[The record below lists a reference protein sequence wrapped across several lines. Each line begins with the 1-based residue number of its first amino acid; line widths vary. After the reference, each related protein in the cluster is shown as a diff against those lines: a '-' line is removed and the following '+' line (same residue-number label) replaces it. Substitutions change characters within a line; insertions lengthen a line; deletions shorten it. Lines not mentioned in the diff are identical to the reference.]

1 MPIHAEETV
10 DVEGGMAVLKKSV
23 TKLTNILEGLPEMP
37 FNTMEY
43 MLLCT
48 YVVSTDSFSLSLLSF
63 LPLMMDLLL
72 STIYNM
78 CTMKTHYDLSAQ
90 LYEEYKKSLMDY
102 LDSLVLPSLRS
113 KHDEYMLKELVR
125 RWFNYKVM
133 VRWLSRFFHY
143 LDRYFVKKRSLL
155 PLREAG
161 IACFRDVVYG
171 EMKGK
176 IKDAVISLIYQEREG
191 SQIDRALLNSVV
203 EIFIQIG
210 LGSNEYYEVNF
221 EDPLLRDTAAYY
233 SRKASKWILEDS
245 CPEYMLKAEEC
256 LKQET
261 DRADHYLHPTT
272 KQKLIENVEHQLLSV
287 NEIQLLEK
295 ENSGC
300 LALLRDDMVDDL
312 ERTYRLFSRIPEGL
326 THFSQ
331 LFKQHVTAEGT
342 AFVSQA
348 ENAARSKRV
357 SDQWVQFLSE
367 NHELMNLLGFQVLIR
382 RIIELHDKYIGYVQE
397 SFQNHTLLNKALKEA
412 FDVLCNK
419 DVASTSSAE
428 MLASFCDNVLKI
440 AGSEK
445 LSDEEIDR
453 TLEKAMKLLSYIN
466 DKDLF
471 AEFSRKKLA
480 RRLLFD
486 RYANVDHERSMLT
499 CLKRQCGGQLSS
511 KMEGMVTDLTLAK
524 ENQSSFEDYLDAN
537 PHAYPGTDLSVSV
550 LTTGFWPSYKSSDL
564 TLPDEMVKCI
574 EAFKKFYEC
583 STKNRRLSWIYS
595 LGTCNIN
602 AKFDAKSIELTVATY
617 QAAVLLLFNS
627 ADRLSYAEI
636 KAQLNSTDE
645 DMIRVL
651 HSLACARYKILK
663 KTPMT
668 DTISP
673 NDIFEFNFKF
683 TDKMRRIKVPLPPVD
698 ENKKMIEHVNKDRR
712 YAVDANIVRIM
723 KSRKALGHQQL
734 VLECIQQLSR
744 MFKPDV
750 NLIKQRIEDLII
762 REFLQRDEEDPN
774 VYKYMA

>member
-1 MPIHAEETV
+1 MPIHSPKTV
-10 DVEGGMAVLKKSV
+10 DVEAGMAVLKQSV

-48 YVVSTDSFSLSLLSF
+48 
-63 LPLMMDLLL
+63 
-72 STIYNM
+72 TIYDF
-78 CTMKTHYDLSAQ
+78 CTMKTPNDLSEQ
-90 LYEEYKKSLMDY
+90 LYAEYKKSLMDY
-102 LDSLVLPSLRS
+102 LHSTVLPSLRS
-113 KHDEYMLKELVR
+113 KNDEYMLKELVR
-125 RWFNYKVM
+125 RWLNYKVM

-143 LDRYFVKKRSLL
+143 LDRYFVKKKALL
-155 PLREAG
+155 PLKEAG
-161 IACFRDVVYG
+161 ITCFRDLVYE

-191 SQIDRALLNSVV
+191 SQIDRPLLNNVV

-210 LGSNEYYEVNF
+210 LGSKEYYEVDL
-221 EDPLLRDTAAYY
+221 EAPLLQDTATYY

-245 CPEYMLKAEEC
+245 CPEYMLKAEER
-256 LKQET
+256 LKQEK
-261 DRADHYLHPTT
+261 DRVDHYLDHTT

-295 ENSGC
+295 ENSG
-300 LALLRDDMVDDL
+300 LIALLRDGKVDDL
-312 ERTYRLFSRIPEGL
+312 ERLYRLFSRIPEGL
-326 THFSQ
+326 THVSQ
-331 LFKQHVTAEGT
+331 LFTQHVKAEGT
-342 AFVSQA
+342 ALVSQA
-348 ENAARSKRV
+348 ENAASSKR
-357 SDQWVQFLSE
+357 
-367 NHELMNLLGFQVLIR
+367 VLIR
-382 RIIELHDKYIGYVQE
+382 RIIELYDKYMGYVQE

-412 FDVLCNK
+412 FEVFCNK
-419 DVASTSSAE
+419 SVAGSSSAE
-428 MLASFCDNVLKI
+428 MLASFCDNVLRK

-445 LSDEEIDR
+445 LSDDEIDR
-453 TLEKAMKLLSYIN
+453 TLEKSMKLLSYIN

-486 RYANVDHERSMLT
+486 RYANEDHERLILT
-499 CLKRQCGGQLSS
+499 YLKQQCGGQFSS

-524 ENQSSFEDYLDAN
+524 ENQSCFEDYLYAN
-537 PHAYPGTDLSVSV
+537 PHAHPGTELSVSV

-574 EAFKKFYEC
+574 EAYKKFYES
-583 STKNRRLSWIYS
+583 STKNRKLSWIYS

-602 AKFDAKSIELTVATY
+602 AKFDAKSIELNVATY

-636 KAQLNSTDE
+636 KAQLNLTDE
-645 DMIRVL
+645 DMVRVL
-651 HSLACARYKILK
+651 HSLSCARYKILK
-663 KTPMT
+663 KAPMT
-668 DTISP
+668 DTVSP
-673 NDIFEFNFKF
+673 NDIFEFNSKF

-698 ENKKMIEHVNKDRR
+698 ENKKVIEDVNKDRR
-712 YAVDANIVRIM
+712 YAIDAYIVRIM

-744 MFKPDV
+744 IFKPDV
-750 NLIKQRIEDLII
+750 KLIKQRIEDLIT
-762 REFLQRDEEDPN
+762 REFLERDEEDPN
-774 VYKYMA
+774 IYKYIA

>member
-1 MPIHAEETV
+1 MPIHSPKTV
-10 DVEGGMAVLKKSV
+10 DVEAGMAVLKQSV

-63 LPLMMDLLL
+63 LRLMMDLLL
-72 STIYNM
+72 STIYDF
-78 CTMKTHYDLSAQ
+78 CTMKTPNDLSEQ
-90 LYEEYKKSLMDY
+90 LYAEYKKSLMDY
-102 LDSLVLPSLRS
+102 LHSRVLPSLRS
-113 KHDEYMLKELVR
+113 KNDEYMLKELVR
-125 RWFNYKVM
+125 RWLNYKVM

-143 LDRYFVKKRSLL
+143 LDRYFVKKKALL
-155 PLREAG
+155 PLKEAG
-161 IACFRDVVYG
+161 ITCFRDLVYE

-191 SQIDRALLNSVV
+191 SQIDRPLLNNVV

-210 LGSNEYYEVNF
+210 LGSKEYYEVDL
-221 EDPLLRDTAAYY
+221 EAPLLQDTAAYY

-245 CPEYMLKAEEC
+245 CPEYMLKAEER
-256 LKQET
+256 LKQEK
-261 DRADHYLHPTT
+261 DRVDHYLDHTT
-272 KQKLIENVEHQLLSV
+272 KKKLIENVEHQLLSV

-295 ENSGC
+295 ENSG
-300 LALLRDDMVDDL
+300 LIALLRDGKVDDL
-312 ERTYRLFSRIPEGL
+312 ERLYRLFSRIPEGL
-326 THFSQ
+326 THVSQ
-331 LFKQHVTAEGT
+331 LFTQHVKAEGT
-342 AFVSQA
+342 ALVSQA
-348 ENAARSKRV
+348 ENAAT
-357 SDQWVQFLSE
+357 DQSVQFLSE

-382 RIIELHDKYIGYVQE
+382 RIIELHDKYMGYVQE

-412 FDVLCNK
+412 FEVFCNK
-419 DVASTSSAE
+419 SVASSSSAE
-428 MLASFCDNVLKI
+428 MLASFCDNVLRK

-466 DKDLF
+466 EKDLF

-486 RYANVDHERSMLT
+486 RYANEDHERLILT
-499 CLKRQCGGQLSS
+499 YLKQQCGGQFSS

-524 ENQSSFEDYLDAN
+524 ENQSCFEDYLYAN
-537 PHAYPGTDLSVSV
+537 PHAHPGTELSVSV

-564 TLPDEMVKCI
+564 TLPDEMIKCI
-574 EAFKKFYEC
+574 EAYKKFYES
-583 STKNRRLSWIYS
+583 STKNRKLSWIYS

-602 AKFDAKSIELTVATY
+602 AKFDAKSIELNVATY

-636 KAQLNSTDE
+636 KAQLNLTDE
-645 DMIRVL
+645 DMVRVL
-651 HSLACARYKILK
+651 HSLSCARYKILK
-663 KTPMT
+663 KAPMT
-668 DTISP
+668 DTVSP
-673 NDIFEFNFKF
+673 NDIFEFNSKF

-698 ENKKMIEHVNKDRR
+698 ENKKVIEDVNKDRR
-712 YAVDANIVRIM
+712 YAIDAYIVRIM

-744 MFKPDV
+744 IFKPDV
-750 NLIKQRIEDLII
+750 KLIKQRIEDLIT
-762 REFLQRDEEDPN
+762 REFLERDEEDPN
-774 VYKYMA
+774 IYKYIA

>member
-1 MPIHAEETV
+1 MPIHSPKTV
-10 DVEGGMAVLKKSV
+10 DVEAGMAVLKQSV

-48 YVVSTDSFSLSLLSF
+48 
-63 LPLMMDLLL
+63 
-72 STIYNM
+72 TIYDF
-78 CTMKTHYDLSAQ
+78 CTMKTPNDLSEQ
-90 LYEEYKKSLMDY
+90 LYAEYKKSLMDY
-102 LDSLVLPSLRS
+102 LHSTVLPSLRS
-113 KHDEYMLKELVR
+113 KNDEYMLKELVR
-125 RWFNYKVM
+125 RWLNYKVM

-143 LDRYFVKKRSLL
+143 LDRYFVKKKALL
-155 PLREAG
+155 PLKEAG
-161 IACFRDVVYG
+161 ITCFRDLVYE

-191 SQIDRALLNSVV
+191 SQIDRPLLNNVV

-210 LGSNEYYEVNF
+210 LGSKEYYEVDL
-221 EDPLLRDTAAYY
+221 EAPLLQDTAAYY

-245 CPEYMLKAEEC
+245 CPEYMLKAEER
-256 LKQET
+256 LKQEK
-261 DRADHYLHPTT
+261 DRVDHYLDHTT

-295 ENSGC
+295 ENSG
-300 LALLRDDMVDDL
+300 LIALLRDGKVDDL
-312 ERTYRLFSRIPEGL
+312 ERLYRLFSRIPEGL
-326 THFSQ
+326 THVSQ
-331 LFKQHVTAEGT
+331 LFTQHVKAEGT
-342 AFVSQA
+342 ALVSQA
-348 ENAARSKRV
+348 ENAASSKR
-357 SDQWVQFLSE
+357 
-367 NHELMNLLGFQVLIR
+367 VLIR
-382 RIIELHDKYIGYVQE
+382 RIIELHDKYMGYVQE
-397 SFQNHTLLNKALKEA
+397 NFQNHTLLNKALKEA
-412 FDVLCNK
+412 FEVFCNK
-419 DVASTSSAE
+419 SVAGSSSAE
-428 MLASFCDNVLKI
+428 MLASFCDNVLRK

-445 LSDEEIDR
+445 LSDDEIDT

-486 RYANVDHERSMLT
+486 RYANEDHERLILT
-499 CLKRQCGGQLSS
+499 YLKQQCGGQFSS

-524 ENQSSFEDYLDAN
+524 ENQSCFEDYLYAN
-537 PHAYPGTDLSVSV
+537 PHAHPGTELSVSV

-564 TLPDEMVKCI
+564 TLPDEMIKCI
-574 EAFKKFYEC
+574 EAYKKFYES
-583 STKNRRLSWIYS
+583 STKNRKLSWIYS

-636 KAQLNSTDE
+636 KAQLNLTDE
-645 DMIRVL
+645 DMVRVL
-651 HSLACARYKILK
+651 HSLSCARYKILK
-663 KTPMT
+663 KAPMT
-668 DTISP
+668 DTVSP
-673 NDIFEFNFKF
+673 NDIFEFNSKF

-698 ENKKMIEHVNKDRR
+698 ENKKVIEDVNKDRR
-712 YAVDANIVRIM
+712 YAIDAYIVRIM

-744 MFKPDV
+744 IFKPDV
-750 NLIKQRIEDLII
+750 KLIKQRIEDLIT
-762 REFLQRDEEDPN
+762 REFLERDGEDPN
-774 VYKYMA
+774 VYKYIA

>member
-10 DVEGGMAVLKKSV
+10 DIEGGMAVLKKSV

-48 YVVSTDSFSLSLLSF
+48 
-63 LPLMMDLLL
+63 
-72 STIYNM
+72 TIYNM
-78 CTMKTHYDLSAQ
+78 CTMKIHYDLSAQ

-143 LDRYFVKKRSLL
+143 LDRYFVKKWSLL

-256 LKQET
+256 FKQET
-261 DRADHYLHPTT
+261 DRADRYLHPTT

-300 LALLRDDMVDDL
+300 LALLRDDKVDDL
-312 ERTYRLFSRIPEGL
+312 ERMYRLFSRIPEGL

-348 ENAARSKRV
+348 ENAARDKREKRDAAD
-357 SDQWVQFLSE
+357 SPQL
-367 NHELMNLLGFQVLIR
+367 VLIR

-397 SFQNHTLLNKALKEA
+397 SFQNHTVLNKAFKEA

-428 MLASFCDNVLKI
+428 MLASFCDDVLKI

-453 TLEKAMKLLSYIN
+453 TLEKAVKLLSYIN

-524 ENQSSFEDYLDAN
+524 EKQSSFEDYLDAN

-645 DMIRVL
+645 DMVRVL
-651 HSLACARYKILK
+651 HSLSCARYKILK
-663 KTPMT
+663 KAPMT

-698 ENKKMIEHVNKDRR
+698 ENKKMIEYVNKDRR

-762 REFLQRDEEDPN
+762 REFLQRDQEDPN